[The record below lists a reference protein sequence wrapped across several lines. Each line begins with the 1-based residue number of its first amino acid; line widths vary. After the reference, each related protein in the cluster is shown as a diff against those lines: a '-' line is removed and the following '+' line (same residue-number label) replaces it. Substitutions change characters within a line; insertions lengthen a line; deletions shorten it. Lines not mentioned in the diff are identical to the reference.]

1 MMNRAARRSVV
12 LAMALAAA
20 GCSVFGSSKPKPA
33 ELPVIKNPSTLT
45 VAWRQRIGP
54 AGIGFEPSYAQG
66 SLWAATSK
74 GRVFRVD
81 AESGKLAWEVDLGK
95 PLLSGVGSDGEVAVV
110 ATRDGN
116 LVALGPD
123 GKTRWTAP
131 IDSEAVAVPL
141 VGEGIVVV
149 RTSSNR
155 IFAFDANTGDRRW
168 MFQRQNP
175 PLVLRQTQ
183 SLTIDAGVVYA
194 GMPGGRIVA
203 LSVETGAVR
212 WETAVSQPRGS
223 NEIERIADVVGDV
236 PVVGGRLCAATY
248 QGRFGCFDASTGRPA
263 WIRDVASATG
273 PSMDSTMVV
282 LVDDK
287 ESVHAFTSAGS
298 SAWRNQ
304 QYALRGLAAALLTD
318 DAVLFGDANGLVH
331 ALGRDDGAA
340 IGRVSTDGS
349 AVLGRPVAA
358 GGLVAVQTSSGSLYA
373 LRLAR

>member
-20 GCSVFGSSKPKPA
+20 GCSLFGSSKPKPA
-33 ELPVIKNPSTLT
+33 ELPAIKNPSTLT
-45 VAWRQRIGP
+45 VAWRQQIGP
-54 AGIGFEPSYAQG
+54 AGLGFQPAYAQG
-66 SLWAATSK
+66 SLWAASGK
-74 GRVFRVD
+74 GRVLRVD
-81 AESGKLAWEVDLGK
+81 AESGKLAWEADLGK
-95 PLLSGVGSDGEVAVV
+95 PLLSGVGTDGEVAVV

-116 LVALGPD
+116 LVALDAD

-141 VGEGIVVV
+141 VGEGIVVA

-155 IFAFDANTGDRRW
+155 IFAFDAATGDRRW
-168 MFQRQNP
+168 TFQRQNP

-183 SLTIDAGVVYA
+183 SMTIDAGVVYV

-223 NEIERIADVVGDV
+223 NEIERIADVVGAV

-248 QGRFGCFDASTGRPA
+248 QGRFGCFDAGTGRPA
-263 WIRDVASATG
+263 WVRDVASSTG
-273 PSMDSTMVV
+273 PSMDSTMVA

-287 ESVHAFTSAGS
+287 ESVQAFTNAGS

-331 ALGRDDGAA
+331 ALGRDDGAT

>member
-1 MMNRAARRSVV
+1 VFALM
-12 LAMALAAA
+12 LAVA
-20 GCSVFGSSKPKPA
+20 GCSLFGSGKPQPA
-33 ELPVIKNPSTLT
+33 ELPAITGASALT

-54 AGIGFEPSYAQG
+54 AGLGFEPAYAQG
-66 SLWAATSK
+66 SLWAASSK

-81 AESGKLAWEVDLGK
+81 VESGKLAWEVDLDK
-95 PLLSGVGSDGEVAVV
+95 PLLSGVGTDGEVAVV

-116 LVALGPD
+116 IVALGGD

-141 VGEGIVVV
+141 VGEGLVVV

-155 IFAFDANTGDRRW
+155 IFAFDAASGNRRW

-183 SLTIDAGVVYA
+183 SMTIDAGVVYA
-194 GMPGGRIVA
+194 GMPGGRVVA
-203 LSVETGAVR
+203 LSVESGAVR

-236 PVVGGRLCAATY
+236 PVVGSRLCAASY
-248 QGRFGCFDASTGRPA
+248 QGRFGCFDAGTGRPA

-273 PSMDSTMVV
+273 PSMDSRLVV

-287 ESVHAFTSAGS
+287 ESVHAFTSAGAS
-298 SAWRNQ
+298 VWRNQ

-318 DAVLFGDANGLVH
+318 DAVLFGDAAGRVH
-331 ALGRDDGAA
+331 ALGREDGST
-340 IGRVSTDGS
+340 IGRVTTDGS
-349 AVLGRPVAA
+349 AILGRPVAA
-358 GGLVAVQTSSGSLYA
+358 GGMVAVQTSSGSLYA